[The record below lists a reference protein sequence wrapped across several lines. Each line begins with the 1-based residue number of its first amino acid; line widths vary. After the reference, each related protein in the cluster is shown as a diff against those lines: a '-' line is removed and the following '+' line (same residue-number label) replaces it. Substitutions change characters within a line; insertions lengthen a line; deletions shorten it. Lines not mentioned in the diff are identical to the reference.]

1 MVKTK
6 HSIQEIHRLCTITPV
21 IPVLVVDD
29 IKHAAP
35 LAAALVAGGLTV
47 LEVTLRTPV
56 ALDVIKEMA
65 QVDGCIV
72 GAGTLITEMNVKD
85 ALEAGAKFGVSP
97 GATNNLIAAC
107 EATKLPFLPA
117 SATVS
122 EAMRLAERGYVVQ
135 KFFPAEALGGPAA
148 LQAISEPL
156 PHVNFCPTGGI
167 SIKNAKDY
175 LSLSNT
181 LCVGGSWVAPK
192 VLLKKQAWNQITSL
206 ASEAMALKPTK
217 KC

>member
-1 MVKTK
+1 MERSV
-6 HSIQEIHRLCTITPV
+6 QEIHRLCTITPV
-21 IPVLVVDD
+21 IPVLMVDE

-56 ALDVIKEMA
+56 ALDVIKEMS

-72 GAGTLITEMNVKD
+72 GAGTLLSEVNVID

-97 GATNNLIAAC
+97 GTTNALITACKATQ
-107 EATKLPFLPA
+107 LPLLPA

-122 EAMRLAERGYVVQ
+122 EAMRLSDNGYIVQ
-135 KFFPAEALGGPAA
+135 KFFPAEPLGGPAA
-148 LQAISEPL
+148 LDAISACL
-156 PHVNFCPTGGI
+156 PNVRFCPTGGI

-175 LSLSNT
+175 LKLSNT
-181 LCVGGSWVAPK
+181 LCVGGSWIAPK
-192 VLLKKQAWNQITSL
+192 ALLKNEAWHKITSR
-206 ASEAMALKPTK
+206 AREAMALQST
-217 KC
+217 